1 MFTATAFPSVMIYL
15 TVMVVFL
22 SCLYLSLHS
31 KQSMVKKIFLLSA
44 ILLLTCFAVMRE
56 VSYGVG
62 GTDAITYVND
72 FLNMRKSLAYYIDF
86 DRILNLKQ
94 REPLYYLFGWSVRR
108 VTDNYKVYF
117 FLWHLFIVAGFVY
130 AAVKSY
136 TKDSWGIGSVLPL
149 MLLFAGYIH
158 SFNVMRN
165 WLAIAIAM
173 IGLSF
178 LRRDNLKYYFI
189 FLFMAVCVHYSTIVL
204 MLPFLMS
211 KIFKRLDNIK
221 VPLAIFIVVGNLLIY
236 SYISLFSS
244 IFAETKFSSYME
256 MQSSWFGY
264 LPILL
269 IAAAGLFFYDEL
281 VKMDPGNKLV
291 LWGVALNATMFIA
304 YVKIGAYRINDCF
317 IIFRVWLLIELGRL
331 FYNRFKGWKRV
342 SLVYGTNIFIVAYF
356 LQQLNLLVRTSGII
370 PYRIG

>member
-15 TVMVVFL
+15 TIMVVFL
-22 SCLYLSLHS
+22 SCMYLSLHA
-31 KQSMVKKIFLLSA
+31 KQSMVKKIVLLSA
-44 ILLLTCFAVMRE
+44 ILSLTCFAVMRE

-62 GTDAITYVND
+62 GTDAITYVKD
-72 FLNMRKSLAYYIDF
+72 FLNMRKSLANYIDF
-86 DRILNLKQ
+86 EKVLSLQQ

-117 FLWHLFIVAGFVY
+117 FLWHFFIVTGFVY
-130 AAVKSY
+130 AAAKSY
-136 TKDSWGIGSVLPL
+136 KKDSWGVGSVLPL

-178 LRRDNLKYYFI
+178 LRRENLKYYFL
-189 FLFMAVCVHYSTIVL
+189 FLFMAVCIHYSTIVL
-204 MLPFLMS
+204 TLPFLMS
-211 KIFKRLDNIK
+211 KLFKRLDNIK
-221 VPLAIFIVVGNLLIY
+221 IPLAIFIVVGNMLIY
-236 SYISLFSS
+236 SYISFFSS

-256 MQSSWFGY
+256 VQSSWFGY

-269 IAAAGLFFYDEL
+269 IAVVGLIFYDDL
-281 VKMDPGNKLV
+281 IKMEPSNKFV

-317 IIFRVWLLIELGRL
+317 VIFRVWLLIELGRL

>member
-22 SCLYLSLHS
+22 SCMYLFLHS
-31 KQSMVKKIFLLSA
+31 KQPMVKKIVLLLVIS
-44 ILLLTCFAVMRE
+44 LLTCFAVIRE

-62 GTDAITYVND
+62 GTDAITYVRD
-72 FLNMRKSLAYYIDF
+72 FLNMRKSLANYIDF
-86 DRILNLKQ
+86 EKVLSLQQ

-117 FLWHLFIVAGFVY
+117 FLWHFFIVTGFVY
-130 AAVKSY
+130 AAAKSY
-136 TKDSWGIGSVLPL
+136 KKDSWGVGSVLPL

-178 LRRDNLKYYFI
+178 LRRENLKYYFL
-189 FLFMAVCVHYSTIVL
+189 FLFMAVCIHYSTIVL
-204 MLPFLMS
+204 TLPFLMS
-211 KIFKRLDNIK
+211 KLFKRLDNIK
-221 VPLAIFIVVGNLLIY
+221 IPLAIFIVVGNMLIY
-236 SYISLFSS
+236 SYISFFSS

-256 MQSSWFGY
+256 VQSSWFGY

-269 IAAAGLFFYDEL
+269 IAVVGLIFYDDL
-281 VKMDPGNKLV
+281 IKMEPSNKFV

-317 IIFRVWLLIELGRL
+317 VIFRVWLLIELGRL

>member
-108 VTDNYKVYF
+108 ATDNYKVYF
-117 FLWHLFIVAGFVY
+117 FLWYLFIVAGFVY
-130 AAVKSY
+130 AAAKSY
-136 TKDSWGIGSVLPL
+136 KKDSWGIGSVLPL

-204 MLPFLMS
+204 MLP
-211 KIFKRLDNIK
+211 
-221 VPLAIFIVVGNLLIY
+221 LA
-236 SYISLFSS
+236 
-244 IFAETKFSSYME
+244 
-256 MQSSWFGY
+256 
-264 LPILL
+264 
-269 IAAAGLFFYDEL
+269 
-281 VKMDPGNKLV
+281 
-291 LWGVALNATMFIA
+291 
-304 YVKIGAYRINDCF
+304 
-317 IIFRVWLLIELGRL
+317 
-331 FYNRFKGWKRV
+331 
-342 SLVYGTNIFIVAYF
+342 
-356 LQQLNLLVRTSGII
+356 
-370 PYRIG
+370 

>member
-22 SCLYLSLHS
+22 SCMYLSLHA
-31 KQSMVKKIFLLSA
+31 KQSMVKKIVLLSA
-44 ILLLTCFAVMRE
+44 ILSLTCFAVMRE

-62 GTDAITYVND
+62 GTDAITYVKD
-72 FLNMRKSLAYYIDF
+72 FLNMRKSLANYIDF
-86 DRILNLKQ
+86 EKVLSLQQ

-117 FLWHLFIVAGFVY
+117 FLWHFFIVTGFVY
-130 AAVKSY
+130 AAAKSY
-136 TKDSWGIGSVLPL
+136 KKDSWGVGSVLPL

-178 LRRDNLKYYFI
+178 LRRENLKYYFL
-189 FLFMAVCVHYSTIVL
+189 FLFMAVCIHYSTIVL
-204 MLPFLMS
+204 TLPFLMS
-211 KIFKRLDNIK
+211 KLFKRLDNIK
-221 VPLAIFIVVGNLLIY
+221 IPLAIFIVVGNMLIY
-236 SYISLFSS
+236 SYISFFSS

-256 MQSSWFGY
+256 VQSSWFGY

-269 IAAAGLFFYDEL
+269 IAVVGLIFYDDL
-281 VKMDPGNKLV
+281 IKMEPSNKFV

-317 IIFRVWLLIELGRL
+317 VIFRVWLLIELGRL

>member
-22 SCLYLSLHS
+22 SCMYLSLHS
-31 KQSMVKKIFLLSA
+31 KQPMVKKIVLLSA

-62 GTDAITYVND
+62 GTDAITYVRD
-72 FLNMRKSLAYYIDF
+72 FMNMRKSLANYIDF
-86 DRILNLKQ
+86 EKVLSLQQ

-117 FLWHLFIVAGFVY
+117 FLWHFFIVTGFVY
-130 AAVKSY
+130 AATKSY
-136 TKDSWGIGSVLPL
+136 KKDSWGVGSVLPL

-178 LRRDNLKYYFI
+178 LRRENLKYYFL
-189 FLFMAVCVHYSTIVL
+189 FLFMAVCIHYSTIVL
-204 MLPFLMS
+204 TLPFLMS
-211 KIFKRLDNIK
+211 KLFKRLDNIK
-221 VPLAIFIVVGNLLIY
+221 IPLAIFIVVGNMLIY
-236 SYISLFSS
+236 SYISFFSS

-256 MQSSWFGY
+256 VQSSWFGY

-269 IAAAGLFFYDEL
+269 IAVVGLIFYDDL
-281 VKMDPGNKLV
+281 IKMEPSNKFV

-317 IIFRVWLLIELGRL
+317 VVFRVWLLIELGKL
-331 FYNRFKGWKRV
+331 FYRKYKGWKRV
-342 SLVYGTNIFIVAYF
+342 VFVYGMNLFVVAYF
-356 LQQLNLLVRTSGII
+356 LQQLNLFVRTSGIV

>member
-31 KQSMVKKIFLLSA
+31 KQSMVKKIVLLSA

-62 GTDAITYVND
+62 GTDAITYVRD
-72 FLNMRKSLAYYIDF
+72 FLNMRKSLANYIDF
-86 DRILNLKQ
+86 EKVLSLQQ

-108 VTDNYKVYF
+108 GTDNYKVYF
-117 FLWHLFIVAGFVY
+117 FLWHFFIVTGFVY
-130 AAVKSY
+130 AAAKSY
-136 TKDSWGIGSVLPL
+136 KKDSWGVGSVLPL

-178 LRRDNLKYYFI
+178 LRRENLKYYFL
-189 FLFMAVCVHYSTIVL
+189 FLFMAVCIHYSTIVL
-204 MLPFLMS
+204 TLPFLIS
-211 KIFKRLDNIK
+211 KLFKRLDNIK
-221 VPLAIFIVVGNLLIY
+221 IPLAIFIVVGNMLIY
-236 SYISLFSS
+236 SYISFFSS

>member
-1 MFTATAFPSVMIYL
+1 
-15 TVMVVFL
+15 
-22 SCLYLSLHS
+22 
-31 KQSMVKKIFLLSA
+31 MVKKIVLLSA
-44 ILLLTCFAVMRE
+44 ILSLTCFAVMRE

-62 GTDAITYVND
+62 GTDAITYVKD
-72 FLNMRKSLAYYIDF
+72 FLNMRKSLANYIDF
-86 DRILNLKQ
+86 EKVLSLQQ

-117 FLWHLFIVAGFVY
+117 FLWHFFIVTGFVY
-130 AAVKSY
+130 AAAKSY
-136 TKDSWGIGSVLPL
+136 KKDSWGVGSVLPL

-178 LRRDNLKYYFI
+178 LRRENLKYYFL
-189 FLFMAVCVHYSTIVL
+189 FLFMAVCIHYSTIVL
-204 MLPFLMS
+204 TLPFLMS
-211 KIFKRLDNIK
+211 KLFKRLDNIK
-221 VPLAIFIVVGNLLIY
+221 IPLAIFIVVGNMLIY
-236 SYISLFSS
+236 SYISFFSS

-256 MQSSWFGY
+256 VQSSWFGY

-269 IAAAGLFFYDEL
+269 IAVVGLIFYDDL
-281 VKMDPGNKLV
+281 IKMEPSNKFV

-317 IIFRVWLLIELGRL
+317 VIFRVWLLIELGRL

>member
-1 MFTATAFPSVMIYL
+1 MFTADAFPSVMIYL

-22 SCLYLSLHS
+22 SCMYLYLHS
-31 KQSMVKKIFLLSA
+31 KHLEIKKIVLLLVIS
-44 ILLLTCFAVMRE
+44 LLTCFAVIRE

-62 GTDAITYVND
+62 GTDAITYVRD
-72 FLNMRKSLAYYIDF
+72 FLNMRKSLANYIDF
-86 DRILNLKQ
+86 EKVLSLQQ

-117 FLWHLFIVAGFVY
+117 FLWHFFIVTGFVY

-136 TKDSWGIGSVLPL
+136 KKDSWGVGSVLPL

-178 LRRDNLKYYFI
+178 LRRENLKYYFL
-189 FLFMAVCVHYSTIVL
+189 FLFMAVCIHYSTIVL
-204 MLPFLMS
+204 TLPFLMS
-211 KIFKRLDNIK
+211 KLFKRLDNIK
-221 VPLAIFIVVGNLLIY
+221 IPLAIFIVVGNMLIY
-236 SYISLFSS
+236 SYISFFSS
-244 IFAETKFSSYME
+244 VFAETKFSSYME
-256 MQSSWFGY
+256 VQSSWFGY

-269 IAAAGLFFYDEL
+269 IAVVGLIFYDDL
-281 VKMDPGNKLV
+281 IKMEPSNKFV

-317 IIFRVWLLIELGRL
+317 VIFRVWLLIELGRL

-342 SLVYGTNIFIVAYF
+342 SLVYGTNIFIVVYF